1 MRESYLRPLLYLH
14 RFELPCRLGSD
25 ATMTANFEDHT
36 YSRLPGS
43 EDSPLN
49 RPVEPHSPRASMKV
63 SAEQFELLSA
73 YLDGEILPT
82 ERRQVE
88 YWLDHDETFQHTYR
102 RMMRLRETMKAL
114 PVPIQE
120 AARADDIT
128 DQVLARVGGR
138 SRRTLTVWGGMGIAI
153 AAGCVAVLSSV
164 LSGRSPLPE
173 MAATHS
179 TDFQRPL
186 ERAETLMQQAS
197 QLVEHAASGSLLAPD
212 PDSLVIALDKP
223 IVEIPSD
230 SLIQLNGPNTSN

>member
-1 MRESYLRPLLYLH
+1 MRESYLRSFPYFH
-14 RFELPCRLGSD
+14 SFELPCRLGSD
-25 ATMTANFEDHT
+25 ATMTANFEDHI
-36 YSRLPGS
+36 YSRPPGS
-43 EDSPLN
+43 EDLQLN
-49 RPVEPHSPRASMKV
+49 GPVEPHLSRASMKV

-73 YLDGEILPT
+73 YLDSEILPT

-88 YWLDHDETFQHTYR
+88 RWLDHDEAFQHTYR
-102 RMMRLRETMKAL
+102 RMLRLRETMKAL
-114 PVPIQE
+114 PVPVQE

-138 SRRTLTVWGGMGIAI
+138 SRRTLTVWGGGIAI

-164 LSGRSPLPE
+164 LSGRSPVPE
-173 MAATHS
+173 IAATHS

-186 ERAETLMQQAS
+186 ERAETLMEQAS
-197 QLVEHAASGSLLAPD
+197 QLVEHASSSSLLAPD

-230 SLIQLNGPNTSN
+230 SLIQLNGPNTNN

>member
-1 MRESYLRPLLYLH
+1 
-14 RFELPCRLGSD
+14 
-25 ATMTANFEDHT
+25 MTANFEDHI
-36 YSRLPGS
+36 YSRPPGS

-49 RPVEPHSPRASMKV
+49 HPVEPHLSRTPMKV

-88 YWLDHDETFQHTYR
+88 HLLDHDEMFQHTYR
-102 RMMRLRETMKAL
+102 RMMRLREMMKAL
-114 PVPIQE
+114 PVPTQE

-138 SRRTLTVWGGMGIAI
+138 SRRTLTLWGGMGIAI
-153 AAGCVAVLSSV
+153 AAGCVAVFSNV
-164 LSGRSPLPE
+164 LSGRSPVVPE
-173 MAATHS
+173 IATTNS
-179 TDFQRPL
+179 TDFQHPL

-197 QLVEHAASGSLLAPD
+197 QFVEHASSSSFLAPD

-230 SLIQLNGPNTSN
+230 SLIQLNGPNTNN